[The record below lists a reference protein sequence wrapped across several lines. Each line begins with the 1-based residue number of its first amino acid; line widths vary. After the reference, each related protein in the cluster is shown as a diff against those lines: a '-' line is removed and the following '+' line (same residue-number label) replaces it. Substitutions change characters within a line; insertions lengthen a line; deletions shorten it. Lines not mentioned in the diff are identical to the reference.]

1 MTWEST
7 MPVPYNVRI
16 VVDIEV
22 DATSREDA
30 EQQARAH
37 IGAGEITKTTVRRDW
52 VPLARELLEQG
63 MSQQD
68 VAATLGASR
77 AEVSRHFP
85 GMGWTRQE
93 GVAYRNMKKQL
104 EDMGDFV

>member
-1 MTWEST
+1 MTWESM

-30 EQQARAH
+30 EEQARVH
-37 IGAGEITKTTVRRDW
+37 IRAGEIAKTTVRREW

-85 GMGWTRQE
+85 GTGWTRQE

-104 EDMGDFV
+104 DEMADFV